1 MDMVRDKNAELFVLM
16 ENGLGKRTSVEDYRF
31 QTRGGSGV
39 KTANLNAK
47 TGKLVGAKVL
57 EPGTVGDLIIVSK
70 GGVMIRTSIDSIPS
84 RGRAT
89 QGVYIMRVKNDDKVA
104 SLSFIKKTD
113 EEIAS
118 EAAGEET
125 EEEPALV

>member
-1 MDMVRDKNAELFVLM
+1 
-16 ENGLGKRTSVEDYRF
+16 
-31 QTRGGSGV
+31 
-39 KTANLNAK
+39 
-47 TGKLVGAKVL
+47 
-57 EPGTVGDLIIVSK
+57 
-70 GGVMIRTSIDSIPS
+70 MIRTSIDSIPS

-104 SLSFIKKTD
+104 SLSFIKKSD

-118 EAAGEET
+118 DAAGEIET